1 MPLILYYIFFRTQD
15 VKVKDV
21 VIPSNTMITPI
32 MAEILKGEHWTEGD
46 KFRPERFLD
55 GRGDVI
61 RFALIGHYSPL
72 IGHYSHLIGHQ
83 GRAVHP
89 LLRG

>member
-1 MPLILYYIFFRTQD
+1 M
-15 VKVKDV
+15 KDV
-21 VIPSNTMITPI
+21 VIPANTMITPI

-61 RFALIGHYSPL
+61 RFSSL
-72 IGHYSHLIGHQ
+72 
-83 GRAVHP
+83 
-89 LLRG
+89 